1 MEKKQPKLGTDP
13 ISKLLWIFA
22 PPAIIGLLINASY
35 NLIDRIFVGNG
46 IGAQGLA
53 AITVSFPSMTMQL
66 AIGLLV
72 GIGGSVNFSV
82 SLGQKKI
89 PRAERILTN
98 AVMLIVSFALIFIF
112 VHLFFLESLLK
123 LYGATPTIMPY
134 AKTYLGIIS
143 LGSIFMMT
151 NMTLNN
157 FIRASSFPRFAMY
170 TMLIGAITNTILDAL
185 FIFVFR
191 WGIAGA
197 AWATIVAQAFSFLWA
212 SSFFISAKA
221 VYRFRKKYM
230 RFSLKIVLMI
240 CFVGTAPFLIQM
252 THVFMQTLI
261 NKFLVQY
268 GGDIAVSAMGATLA
282 VTLLLFMPVTGLCE
296 GMQPVIG
303 FNLGAGK
310 YGRMLKIF
318 RLNLIISTAFFIFS
332 WGLLQLFPEN
342 IIRLFNNQDRELIKI
357 GTLSLRIISL
367 LYPFIGLPIA
377 TTFFLQAVK
386 HPRMA
391 AFLAVGRQL
400 MFIVPA
406 LLILSRYFGLA
417 GVFYAFPTADFLG
430 FLMAV
435 PVTVRQFRKY
445 RKMEREIRLKE
456 AAFLSLAK
464 PS

>member
-1 MEKKQPKLGTDP
+1 MNTKQPQLGTDP

-46 IGAQGLA
+46 VGSLGLA
-53 AITVSFPSMTMQL
+53 AITVSFPSMILQL
-66 AIGLLV
+66 ALGLMV

-89 PRAERILTN
+89 PRAEKIFTN
-98 AVMLIVSFALIFIF
+98 AVMLITIFAFLFITA
-112 VHLFFLESLLK
+112 HLLFLEPLLK

-143 LGSIFMMT
+143 FGSIFMMT

-157 FIRASSFPRFAMY
+157 FMRASGFPHFAMC
-170 TMLIGAITNTILDAL
+170 TMLIGAVSNTVLDAL
-185 FIFVFR
+185 FIFVFK
-191 WGIAGA
+191 WGISGA
-197 AWATIVAQAFSFLWA
+197 AWATIIAQAISFLWA
-212 SSFFISAKA
+212 SSFFISSKA
-221 VYRFRKKYM
+221 VYRFRRKYM
-230 RFSLKIVLMI
+230 GLSPKIVSMI
-240 CFVGTAPFLIQM
+240 CFVGVAPFLIQI
-252 THVFMQTLI
+252 TNGFMQTLI
-261 NKFLVQY
+261 NKSLVQY

-282 VTLLLFMPVTGLCE
+282 VTILLFMPVTGLCE

-303 FNLGAGK
+303 FNLGAKK
-310 YGRMLKIF
+310 YDRMLKIF
-318 RLNLIISTAFFIFS
+318 RLNLIISTVFFIFA
-332 WGLLQLFPEN
+332 WGLLQLFPET
-342 IIRLFNNQDRELIKI
+342 IIRLFNDRDQELIKI
-357 GTLSLRIISL
+357 GTQSLKTIGL
-367 LYPFIGLPIA
+367 LYPLIGLPIA

-400 MFIVPA
+400 MFIIPS
-406 LLILSRYFGLA
+406 LLILPRYYGLT

-435 PVTVRQFRKY
+435 PVTIRQFKKY
-445 RKMEREIRLKE
+445 ETIEIE
-456 AAFLSLAK
+456 ATAEAPVPK
-464 PS
+464 AA